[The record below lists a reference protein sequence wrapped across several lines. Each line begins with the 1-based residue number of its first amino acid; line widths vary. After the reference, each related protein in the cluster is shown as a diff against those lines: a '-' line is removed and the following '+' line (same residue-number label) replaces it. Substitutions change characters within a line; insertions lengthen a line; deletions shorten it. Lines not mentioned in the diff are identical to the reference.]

1 MISVSFSWQVSEDE
15 FESDREQ
22 YRAKSESGGSD
33 YGGVGK
39 KKRRK
44 HREKKE
50 KKTKRRKKS
59 EEDGVQKP
67 KVGSLEFVKKVYL
80 SGLNPFPPTLVG
92 N

>member
-1 MISVSFSWQVSEDE
+1 MSLISANYFACCVISWQVSEDE
-15 FESDREQ
+15 FESDHEE

-33 YGGVGK
+33 YGGMGK

-67 KVGSLEFVKKVYL
+67 KVRGPWEAGKWT
-80 SGLNPFPPTLVG
+80 G
-92 N
+92 